1 MGSMEICANV
11 VTALSIW
18 LAARNNVQTWWLG
31 IVGCALFG
39 FVFLDNQL
47 YADALLQVFFIATS
61 LLGWWQWM
69 HPSSMPGQT
78 QRPITLIG
86 RRTLTAMAL
95 VALAVTLAY
104 GALLQ
109 RFTNAYMP
117 FADAGVLA
125 LSVVAQCL
133 LMQRKLQTWPFWL
146 AVNTVSVP
154 LFASRGLWLTAAL
167 YAVYWVNAWYG
178 WHAWRR
184 EMQATLGQGVSPRT
198 RS

>member
-11 VTALSIW
+11 VTALSVL
-18 LAARNNVQTWWLG
+18 LAARNKVQTWWLG
-31 IVGCALFG
+31 IAGCVLFG
-39 FVFLDNQL
+39 VVFFDNQL

-69 HPSSMPGQT
+69 HPSSMLGQT

-86 RRTLTAMAL
+86 RRTLIVMAL

-167 YAVYWVNAWYG
+167 YAIYWINAWYG
-178 WHAWRR
+178 WYAWRR
-184 EMQATLGQGVSPRT
+184 EMQAALGQGVSPRT
-198 RS
+198 TS